1 MWENVFVVHVTWLNT
16 NIHITMYILEY
27 VKLSQIDT
35 LSHVIP

>member
-1 MWENVFVVHVTWLNT
+1 MWENVFVVYVTWLNT